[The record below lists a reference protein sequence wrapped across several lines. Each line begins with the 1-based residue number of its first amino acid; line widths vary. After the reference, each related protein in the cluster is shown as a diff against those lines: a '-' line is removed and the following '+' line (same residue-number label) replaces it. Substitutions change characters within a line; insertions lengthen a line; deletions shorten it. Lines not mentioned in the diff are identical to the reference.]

1 MTVMKDSIF
10 ATGSRK
16 TASAKVWLAPGKGEV
31 KINNQKAKEYLGR
44 DDLVDVVLMPFKT
57 TGLEGQYNIVCK
69 VIGGGVA
76 SQAAAI
82 ALGTSRALVAKN
94 EELRKTLKGAGLL
107 KRDPREK
114 ERMKYGLAKRRK
126 RFQWTKR

>member
-1 MTVMKDSIF
+1 MKDSIF
-10 ATGSRK
+10 AVGSRK
-16 TASAKVWLAPGKGEV
+16 TATAKVWLMPGKGEV

-44 DDLVDVVLMPFKT
+44 DDLVALVMTPFRT
-57 TGLEGQYNIVCK
+57 TGLEGQYDVVCK
-69 VIGGGVA
+69 VFGGGTA

-82 ALGTSRALVAKN
+82 ALGMSRALVAKS
-94 EELRKTLKGAGLL
+94 EELRKTLKSAGLL